1 MQHRHLSL
9 LFFRPHLM
17 DGPPKFPL
25 PDPFSNPN
33 WYGEIWTRYP
43 LSPTLTQMHLAHYLK
58 AKFNYAMILG
68 DLVQASFKHGSTIS
82 AQQAMVFA
90 KRLIEWFENLPM
102 ELSPRNIFL
111 PAHFLL
117 Q

>member
-1 MQHRHLSL
+1 
-9 LFFRPHLM
+9 M

-58 AKFNYAMILG
+58 AKFNYAMILD
-68 DLVQASFKHGSTIS
+68 DLGETLCNGAQKCYGSQAG
-82 AQQAMVFA
+82 
-90 KRLIEWFENLPM
+90 KRKRKSVVCSLE
-102 ELSPRNIFL
+102 SK
-111 PAHFLL
+111 
-117 Q
+117 